1 MKSGR
6 FGPMVLAAGMLLAV
20 TPEALAKDVRVAHFF
35 VQKSVIAEVDQGFAD
50 KVNAST
56 DLNVK
61 IFWAGALGGAKEILA
76 LVSGGAVQMGATVPS
91 YYPSQ
96 LRVASI
102 GSSPLFYFKS
112 PQVALEVTRAIVRSD
127 PAGIAEMKGA
137 NIEPLV
143 IHTAAPYRLV
153 CNKPV
158 ATMDDLKG
166 LKVRTFSAI
175 AKKAMAAAGS
185 VPVSM
190 PSGEVYEALQRG
202 TIDCA
207 MYNNEFSTSRK
218 LHEVAKYWSTVNFG
232 AISGT
237 QLFANRD
244 FMNSLPKETADEVRE
259 AGRNAEQAE
268 VAKVSAADEA
278 AAKIAKA
285 AGVKFVEFKDQEKL
299 EKLIP
304 DTLEMW
310 AEDLIAKGTPKEDV
324 ERIVNLVREKTKK

>member
-1 MKSGR
+1 MKSEKL
-6 FGPMVLAAGMLLAV
+6 GPMVLAAGVLFAAMSGAH
-20 TPEALAKDVRVAHFF
+20 AKDVRVAHFF
-35 VQKSVIAEVDQGFAD
+35 VQKSVIAEVDQEFAD
-50 KVNAST
+50 KVGAST
-56 DLNVK
+56 DLKLK
-61 IFWAGALGGAKEILA
+61 IFWAGALGGPQEILA
-76 LVSGGAVQMGATVPS
+76 LVAGGAVQMGATVPS
-91 YYPSQ
+91 YYPAQ
-96 LRVASI
+96 LRIASI

-112 PQVALEVTRAIVRSD
+112 PKVALDVTRAIVSND
-127 PAGIAEMKGA
+127 PAGIAEMKRA

-158 ATMDDLKG
+158 ATIDDLKG

-175 AKKAMAAAGS
+175 AKRAMAAAGS

-190 PSGEVYEALQRG
+190 PSGEAYEALQRG

-218 LHEVAKYWSTVNFG
+218 LHEVAKYWSNVNFG

-244 FMNSLPKETADEVRE
+244 FMNSLPKETAEKLRE
-259 AGRNAEQAE
+259 AGRQAEQAE
-268 VAKVSAADEA
+268 LAKVAAADA
-278 AAKIAKA
+278 AALKIAEQ
-285 AGVKFVEFKDQEKL
+285 AGVSFVEFKDQEKL

-310 AEDLIAKGTPKEDV
+310 AEELIAKGTAKDDV
-324 ERIVNLVREKTKK
+324 KRIVDLVRQKTKD